1 MRPQTLVVAL
11 VEVLTGDR
19 PRVRE
24 AVEIVLTCRQLG
36 RLARC
41 AELAEPSRN
50 GSLRLIGVHVSTGPE
65 SAYLQI
71 VLNGDVDLST
81 WLNSTYSCPRI

>member
-1 MRPQTLVVAL
+1 MRPQTLIVDL

-24 AVEIVLTCRQLG
+24 AVEIVPTCRQLG

-41 AELAEPSRN
+41 AELAEP
-50 GSLRLIGVHVSTGPE
+50 
-65 SAYLQI
+65 
-71 VLNGDVDLST
+71 
-81 WLNSTYSCPRI
+81 

>member
-1 MRPQTLVVAL
+1 MRPQTLIVAL

-24 AVEIVLTCRQLG
+24 AVEIVLTCSHLG

-41 AELAEPSRN
+41 AELAES
-50 GSLRLIGVHVSTGPE
+50 
-65 SAYLQI
+65 
-71 VLNGDVDLST
+71 
-81 WLNSTYSCPRI
+81 

>member
-1 MRPQTLVVAL
+1 MRPQTLIVAL

-24 AVEIVLTCRQLG
+24 GNGVVEIVLTRRHLG

-41 AELAEPSRN
+41 AELAEP
-50 GSLRLIGVHVSTGPE
+50 
-65 SAYLQI
+65 
-71 VLNGDVDLST
+71 
-81 WLNSTYSCPRI
+81 

>member
-1 MRPQTLVVAL
+1 MHPKTLIVAL

-24 AVEIVLTCRQLG
+24 GNGAVEIVLTRRHLG

-41 AELAEPSRN
+41 AELAEP
-50 GSLRLIGVHVSTGPE
+50 
-65 SAYLQI
+65 
-71 VLNGDVDLST
+71 
-81 WLNSTYSCPRI
+81 